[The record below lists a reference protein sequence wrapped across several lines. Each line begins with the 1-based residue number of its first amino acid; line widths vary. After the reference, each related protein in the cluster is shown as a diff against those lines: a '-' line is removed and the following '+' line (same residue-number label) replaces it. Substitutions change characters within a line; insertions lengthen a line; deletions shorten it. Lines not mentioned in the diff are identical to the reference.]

1 MKDPQ
6 DMTLEELEQYD
17 DGDYYN
23 NERGDPLG
31 FFEFAAVIL
40 VSGGLTLLAFFEES
54 WWIFGIAMTIS
65 CVAGCAGGQRQ
76 QNNKRERLRAVAQ
89 EHYEYEAARKA
100 EEEMV

>member
-23 NERGDPLG
+23 NERGDSLG
-31 FFEFAAVIL
+31 FFEFVGMQI
-40 VSGGLTLLAFFEES
+40 VCCGLIGLAIYLSS
-54 WWIFGIAMTIS
+54 WWVAGVAIAINI
-65 CVAGCAGGQRQ
+65 VIGCAGGQRQ

-100 EEEMV
+100 EEAMV